1 MLAVKGEACGALY
14 KARFNRQAG
23 TMVLTLVV
31 QVSSAFVGSTNSA
44 SRNNSYFVL
53 SGLLRKDFIGTNRAF
68 LALLCPPLCSGGETD
83 LHRQTAFTLP
93 LDLALLCPPLCS
105 GGETDLHRRTFAL
118 PPSHHRVSGWTHSD
132 FHALFLF
139 SNAAL
144 IQLFCIRSICL
155 SANIF

>member
-1 MLAVKGEACGALY
+1 MQSRAK
-14 KARFNRQAG
+14 
-23 TMVLTLVV
+23 LVEL
-31 QVSSAFVGSTNSA
+31 FTRLGSTGKLALWFSP
-44 SRNNSYFVL
+44 SWCKSPLLLWVQQTQLQEITRTFVL

-118 PPSHHRVSGWTHSD
+118 PPAHNRFSGWTHSD